1 LAAGYAYRT
10 LDFTE
15 TFLETLSDPRRFSR
29 SERALF
35 LKALRLLDSDETHR
49 SLRVHQLSADMA
61 GIWSASAS
69 DSLRM
74 TFLRQERSRKVMLTC
89 SHHYS

>member
-15 TFLETLSDPRRFSR
+15 TFLETLADSRRFNR
-29 SERALF
+29 PERAQF
-35 LKALRLLDSDETHR
+35 LKALRLLDTDERHR
-49 SLRVHQLSADMA
+49 SLRVHELSADMA
-61 GIWSASAS
+61 GVWSASAL

-74 TFLRQERSRKVMLTC
+74 TFIRQAGGRKTMLAC
-89 SHHYS
+89 SHHYE